1 MAKVTGLAAVV
12 TIDDAA
18 GAARIISND
27 ITNFDFASPVA
38 VEETTGVDKS
48 FTERL
53 LLLGDASATFE
64 GIPNF
69 GAVPSA
75 TSHGVFASVTST
87 RVSRTVALTPSG
99 GASAVWTCEMLL
111 TDYQIK
117 RSNAGELTF
126 SVPAVLADGNAPV
139 WT

>member
-1 MAKVTGLAAVV
+1 MAKVTGLGSVI

-18 GAARIISND
+18 GAARIISGD
-27 ITNFDFASPVA
+27 VTDFEFSSPIA

-53 LLLGDASATFE
+53 LLLGDASATFN

-75 TSHGVFASVTST
+75 TAHGVFASITST
-87 RVSRTVALTPSG
+87 RVSRTVAITPSG
-99 GASAVWTCEMLL
+99 SASAVWTAEMLL

-117 RSNAGELTF
+117 RDNGGALTY

-139 WT
+139 WS